1 MSGGSPHELYDSM
14 GLRPRMRLYF
24 LNIGARLK
32 NSVKNKSSEHCLSAA
47 SFFSRKSTIFITCR
61 QYKSFATVKTSEM
74 PINCLYMWDEVFD
87 SRGRLSNDLGVVR

>member
-32 NSVKNKSSEHCLSAA
+32 NSVKNKSSEHCLSALFTKLIGLTGLCL
-47 SFFSRKSTIFITCR
+47 FFLKKIDHIYNVSP
-61 QYKSFATVKTSEM
+61 V
-74 PINCLYMWDEVFD
+74 
-87 SRGRLSNDLGVVR
+87 